1 MTDSQIAE
9 AKRHL
14 SQKDPVMADLISRY
28 GEVDRRR
35 YDPPFLSLARKIVSQ
50 QISVKAAASVW
61 QKLLDFVD
69 GELIPERLHT
79 IEVENYRSVGISR
92 QKASYLIDL
101 SKHFIEDAPFFDD
114 LHQQSDEDV
123 IEALTAVRGIGVWT
137 AQMFLMFDL
146 GRPDIFAP
154 DDVGLQ
160 NAMKGLY
167 VWENEP
173 KKKDL
178 VRKAEDWAPH
188 RTLACWYLW
197 QSLHNSPE

>member
-1 MTDSQIAE
+1 MTEALIEE
-9 AKRHL
+9 AK
-14 SQKDPVMADLISRY
+14 QKLGELDPVMGKLIAQY
-28 GEVDRRR
+28 GHIDRRR

-61 QKLLDFVD
+61 QKLLEFVD
-69 GELIPERLHT
+69 GEMLPERLHPLD
-79 IEVENYRSVGISR
+79 VETFRSVGISR

-101 SKHFIEDAPFFDD
+101 SKHFIGDAPFFDD
-114 LHQQSDEDV
+114 LGQHSDEEV
-123 IEALTAVRGIGVWT
+123 IEKLTAVRGIGVWT

-146 GRPDIFAP
+146 GRQDVFAP

-160 NAMKGLY
+160 NAMKRLY

-173 KKKDL
+173 KKKDF
-178 VRKAEDWAPH
+178 VAKASEWAPY

-197 QSLHNSPE
+197 KSLHNSPE